1 MTMGMHII
9 MELYGCPAELI
20 AHVPSVKHIF
30 DEIIRRA
37 NINRISE
44 AYHQFKPQGVTGI
57 VLLEESHISVH
68 TWPEFGYVAMDIY
81 TCGSEEKAIKA
92 AKIAEKLFMP
102 EKVLKKELIRGLE
115 HETSLARRFL

>member
-1 MTMGMHII
+1 M
-9 MELYGCPAELI
+9 
-20 AHVPSVKHIF
+20 
-30 DEIIRRA
+30 
-37 NINRISE
+37 
-44 AYHQFKPQGVTGI
+44 
-57 VLLEESHISVH
+57 H